1 MKRLKRLWQFQ
12 KIETAKT
19 ICNIILKPVFDAESH
34 GDLCFCSFGCFKV
47 ANMWMCISVPAQPC
61 SRKRGTDCQDQ
72 HAAGNAPKHASWTTS
87 SRKEVWG
94 P

>member
-34 GDLCFCSFGCFKV
+34 GELCFGSFCCF
-47 ANMWMCISVPAQPC
+47 
-61 SRKRGTDCQDQ
+61 
-72 HAAGNAPKHASWTTS
+72 
-87 SRKEVWG
+87 EVENFHN
-94 P
+94 PMIQRAHPVTKTAKLRRPFKNERSCPS

>member
-34 GDLCFCSFGCFKV
+34 GDLCFCSFCCFQVEKFRV
-47 ANMWMCISVPAQPC
+47 HTIERAQPC
-61 SRKRGTDCQDQ
+61 VRNR
-72 HAAGNAPKHASWTTS
+72 AGIGQT
-87 SRKEVWG
+87 RKE
-94 P
+94 

>member
-34 GDLCFCSFGCFKV
+34 GELCFGSFCCFQIDIFRGH
-47 ANMWMCISVPAQPC
+47 ISVAAQPC
-61 SRKRGTDCQDQ
+61 IKVQVDRS
-72 HAAGNAPKHASWTTS
+72 NP
-87 SRKEVWG
+87 
-94 P
+94 